1 VTFLSRSADEQTR
14 TFRVEITVPN
24 PDVTIR
30 DGQTAD
36 ILIQTAGTSGASSA
50 DLGHDAE
57 R

>member
-36 ILIQTAGTSGASSA
+36 ILIQTEGTSAH
-50 DLGHDAE
+50 LC
-57 R
+57 RPRP